1 MDYIFIMWV
10 SKAFVQLWIMEENSY
25 CFSLFDFRP
34 VCVCECAVKILD
46 HYDALSHFWS
56 NLFDLSSNF
65 DESEGVIEDLTKI
78 ANLSYQKAK
87 S

>member
-1 MDYIFIMWV
+1 M
-10 SKAFVQLWIMEENSY
+10 N
-25 CFSLFDFRP
+25 
-34 VCVCECAVKILD
+34 CAVKILD
-46 HYDALSHFWS
+46 RDDALSHFWS